1 VRGISGASDLT
12 EELLELK
19 IGVFHPPFL
28 QKHFGGS
35 VAVTVPIVNALA
47 ESGHDVVLFAANDID
62 QGKIKEMLGTK
73 ISPLVKTIVKT
84 SILPPRSLLDVYGTA
99 FGLLALKKK
108 CDITIDTYS
117 NYVFPWTD
125 ICYIHFPYITASF
138 FRQRFPYLRKRKG
151 CWQDALNIPY
161 IFFER
166 NFESYGKKLIL
177 ANSRFTSK
185 ATKESL
191 GANAE
196 VLYPPISTEFFPRSP
211 QILNNDLRQNLVVTI
226 GRITPYKRMETIPQ
240 IANAVEQEDA
250 RFVIIGFAHDEG
262 TLRIINAQTRKFNL
276 EGKVTILKDVSRE
289 RVRNILG
296 KAKVYLHPPTVE
308 HFGIS
313 IAEAMAMGCL
323 PVVYNDGGVKEF
335 VPSQCRY
342 ETLLQAADKI
352 ETALQKWTP
361 NEAKKMTKIAEQFS
375 ESNFSRN
382 FMELFS
388 LYVEDQKLRF
398 Q

>member
-1 VRGISGASDLT
+1 MKV
-12 EELLELK
+12 
-19 IGVFHPPFL
+19 GVFHPPFQ

-47 ESGHDVVLFAANDID
+47 ESGHDVALLAANDID
-62 QGKIKEMLGTK
+62 QRKIKEMLGTT
-73 ISPLVKTIVKT
+73 ISPLAKTIIKS

-117 NYVFPWTD
+117 NYVFRWTD
-125 ICYIHFPYITASF
+125 ICYVHFPYINASLF
-138 FRQRFPYLRKRKG
+138 TQRFPYLKKRKG

-166 NFESYGKKLIL
+166 NFESYDKKLIL
-177 ANSRFTSK
+177 ANSHFTSRAIEK
-185 ATKESL
+185 SL
-191 GANAE
+191 GANVE
-196 VLYPPISTEFFPRSP
+196 VLYPPISAEFFPKDH
-211 QILNNDLRQNLVVTI
+211 QILGNDLRQNLVVTI

-240 IANAVEQEDA
+240 IANAVEQKDA

-276 EGKVTILKDVSRE
+276 QGRVTILKDVSRE
-289 RVRNILG
+289 RVKNILG

-323 PVVYNDGGVKEF
+323 PVVYNEGGVKEF
-335 VPSQCRY
+335 VPFQYRY
-342 ETLLQAADKI
+342 ETLPQAADKI

-382 FMELFS
+382 FMQLFS
-388 LYVEDQKLRF
+388 SHVQEQQKLRF